1 MWWKRFVEEPS
12 SASLLPR
19 DRLEKSLI
27 LSEKQLDSFDT
38 KYDNAFNELSKVC
51 SDYLKLLAD
60 NEMYF
65 HDKDR
70 HETGG
75 DIMKDITYEADKVF
89 EKNDEITEK
98 LMVAERMLSR
108 TNTQDRGQITKTR
121 LVIKPTKTIS
131 NIYDLIT
138 QYATSCED
146 EDEQNNCILAA
157 EILNGDNRLLRL
169 KLENAKNYFNRKCNS
184 MSNRLN
190 VMVKKAVKLASK
202 IEDIKC
208 DVNELKR
215 LYPEPP
221 IPGLREMLKKDI
233 VELGD
238 TSTAMKKKEEETEAL
253 KEKQLRITN
262 EITEMMNKSSAE
274 ISTMCEEGLLQQT
287 IELKKNL
294 MTAQLEEND
303 LQQKHRK
310 MQSQIKS
317 TKADIMQIGERII
330 QINGESETLRK
341 AIAAFSEKK
350 TKKES
355 VDRSQYSQEDMEYLL
370 SVSRNPPDEAKLNRL
385 REEVKYKK
393 LQQEVLEQKIEE
405 MKKQISAFDDKIA
418 KMEALLIN
426 NNASSS

>member
-1 MWWKRFVEEPS
+1 MWWKRFIEEPS
-12 SASLLPR
+12 SASFLPR
-19 DRLEKSLI
+19 DRLEKSLL
-27 LSEKQLDSFDT
+27 LSEKQLDGFDT

-108 TNTQDRGQITKTR
+108 TNSQDKGQITKTR

-146 EDEQNNCILAA
+146 EEEQNNCILAA
-157 EILNGDNRLLRL
+157 EILSGDNRLLRL
-169 KLENAKNYFNRKCNS
+169 KIENAKNYFNRKCNS

-202 IEDIKC
+202 IESIKC
-208 DVNELKR
+208 DIDELKR
-215 LYPEPP
+215 IYPERP
-221 IPGLREMLKKDI
+221 IPGLIEMLKDDI
-233 VELGD
+233 DELGD
-238 TSTAMKKKEEETEAL
+238 TFTNMKKKEEETEAL
-253 KEKQLRITN
+253 KEKQLKISN
-262 EITEMMNKSSAE
+262 EIAEMMSKSSVE

-287 IELKKNL
+287 VELKKNL

-317 TKADIMQIGERII
+317 TKVDIVQIEERII
-330 QINGESETLRK
+330 QINGESETLKK
-341 AIAAFSEKK
+341 AIAAFNEPKPK
-350 TKKES
+350 RETIDK
-355 VDRSQYSQEDMEYLL
+355 SQYSQEEMEYLL
-370 SVSRNPPDEAKLNRL
+370 SVSRNPPDEAKLNSL
-385 REEVKYKK
+385 REEVKLKK

-405 MKKQISAFDDKIA
+405 MKRQVTEFDDKIA
-418 KMEALLIN
+418 RMEALLIDN
-426 NNASSS
+426 NNSSS